1 MRRYSEMGQLYGMS
15 EGDPARTL
23 VVNLSNPVVAKIKEM
38 DADKQKFAAYQIYLL
53 ALLSFKKLS
62 TEEQNKLIENDMT
75 MLSDYVDKK

>member
-1 MRRYSEMGQLYGMS
+1 M
-15 EGDPARTL
+15 
-23 VVNLSNPVVAKIKEM
+23 AKIKEM